1 MNFATSILYEICSSS
16 MLCFACL
23 LTNVENVLDFQIA
36 QIKPEKEKVD
46 SHCPNMGQ
54 TIVNS

>member
-36 QIKPEKEKVD
+36 QIKPEKEKVRLTL
-46 SHCPNMGQ
+46 SKYGTN
-54 TIVNS
+54 NS